1 MINMT
6 TIAMRFTCGLGSCV
20 DFLAEESVNVLCDR
34 SLESDHFD
42 VEGCQ
47 SDDDGS
53 SSSTEPSHSMEWI
66 DRETLSDLWEGIG
79 LEEKHHFVSD
89 LAAESRDEEND
100 DDVNDDNSGS
110 SLLEYESFPSRPD
123 SMFEQVSLLS
133 ASLAPLVKRQRH
145 RKNENRTD
153 GKSEKAMVMS
163 TTQERLEHSRRH
175 EQYKNRSDDRSQEKS
190 MPSAS
195 QELQAHSRGHTKNK
209 KEKEKKQRRKTIR
222 KMSDDELSEVFHQL
236 ENVQQERNSRR
247 YNRDALEQVPIAPN
261 SILKKTIVII
271 GQQDHDTRRCLQ

>member
-34 SLESDHFD
+34 SRESRNDHFD

-47 SDDDGS
+47 SEDDES

-66 DRETLSDLWEGIG
+66 DSEALSDLWEGIG
-79 LEEKHHFVSD
+79 QEEKQHFVSD

-100 DDVNDDNSGS
+100 DDVKDEYSGS
-110 SLLEYESFPSRPD
+110 SSLEYESFSSRPD
-123 SMFEQVSLLS
+123 YTFEQESLLS
-133 ASLAPLVKRQRH
+133 ASLAPLVQRQRH
-145 RKNENRTD
+145 RENKNCSD
-153 GKSEKAMVMS
+153 AKSAKTKVVS
-163 TTQERLEHSRRH
+163 TSQERMEHSRRH
-175 EQYKNRSDDRSQEKS
+175 EKCKNRSEGRSQGKS
-190 MPSAS
+190 LPLAN
-195 QELQAHSRGHTKNK
+195 QELQVHSRRHTKNK
-209 KEKEKKQRRKTIR
+209 NTTRRKL
-222 KMSDDELSEVFHQL
+222 SDDDLSEVFHQL
-236 ENVQQERNSRR
+236 EVDQQESNSRH
-247 YNRDALEQVPIAPN
+247 YNRDALEQVPIVPN